1 MHFNAIYIILYI
13 FQDYHNKLLKKSK
26 LCPLR
31 CPFFKKYKHLFVFL
45 FTIGRKC
52 GIIEERSERL
62 LCAHP
67 YRKDFRAQRGKLKRK
82 RVIPLGDYISEKEE
96 SGSPSQGERIV
107 KIEEREKINSHRIDK
122 LEALANAIN
131 SQNEN
136 ITRLVIQLEEAN
148 RRLENQDE
156 RLCDI
161 EKQPLIRFT
170 SVIKAVISAVAGA
183 VAGAL
188 ISLLL

>member
-1 MHFNAIYIILYI
+1 M
-13 FQDYHNKLLKKSK
+13 
-26 LCPLR
+26 
-31 CPFFKKYKHLFVFL
+31 
-45 FTIGRKC
+45 
-52 GIIEERSERL
+52 
-62 LCAHP
+62 
-67 YRKDFRAQRGKLKRK
+67 
-82 RVIPLGDYISEKEE
+82 IPLGDFISKKEE
-96 SGSPSQGERIV
+96 NISPSQGERIV

-161 EKQPLIRFT
+161 EKRPLIRFA
-170 SVIKAVISAVAGA
+170 SVAKAVISAVAGA
-183 VAGAL
+183 IAGAL
-188 ISLLL
+188 FSLLF

>member
-1 MHFNAIYIILYI
+1 MWYNRGAIGKIALRATLAGKI
-13 FQDYHNKLLKKSK
+13 FA
-26 LCPLR
+26 R
-31 CPFFKKYKHLFVFL
+31 
-45 FTIGRKC
+45 
-52 GIIEERSERL
+52 E
-62 LCAHP
+62 
-67 YRKDFRAQRGKLKRK
+67 RGKLKRK
-82 RVIPLGDYISEKEE
+82 QVIPLGDYISEKEE

>member
-1 MHFNAIYIILYI
+1 M
-13 FQDYHNKLLKKSK
+13 
-26 LCPLR
+26 LCVQPLPKR
-31 CPFFKKYKHLFVFL
+31 FSHASGEKP
-45 FTIGRKC
+45 R
-52 GIIEERSERL
+52 
-62 LCAHP
+62 
-67 YRKDFRAQRGKLKRK
+67 RK
-82 RVIPLGDYISEKEE
+82 RVIPLGDFISEKEE
-96 SGSPSQGERIV
+96 NISPSQGERIV

-161 EKQPLIRFT
+161 EKRPLIRFA
-170 SVIKAVISAVAGA
+170 SVVKAVISAVAGA
-183 VAGAL
+183 IAGAL
-188 ISLLL
+188 FSLLF